1 MLWRERRRL
10 AYLMFD
16 FDDIDLDYKEEYID
30 DEHLVET
37 IVNFFETESQLIY
50 PAKSYFVAIVYAKM
64 LERYFDIPFYEALN
78 TEDLL
83 IDDGYFRRYKD
94 NPYIYDEVLKMVPE
108 EFLELPSTEKTRKY
122 FLQEFLIGTDN

>member
-1 MLWRERRRL
+1 
-10 AYLMFD
+10 MFD

-30 DEHLVET
+30 DEHLIET

-64 LERYFDIPFYEALN
+64 LEAYFDIPFYEALN

-83 IDDGYFRRYKD
+83 IDDVYFRRYKD
-94 NPYIYDEVLKMVPE
+94 HQCIYDKVLKAIPE
-108 EFLELPSTEKTRKY
+108 NFLELPSTEKTRKY

>member
-16 FDDIDLDYKEEYID
+16 FDDVDLDYKEEHID
-30 DEHLVET
+30 DKYLIET
-37 IVNFFETESQLIY
+37 IVEFFNTESQLIY

-64 LERYFDIPFYEALN
+64 LEKYFDIPFYKALN

-83 IDDGYFRRYKD
+83 IDDRYFKRYED
-94 NPYIYDEVLKMVPE
+94 CQHIYDEVLKAIPE
-108 EFLELPSTEKTRKY
+108 NFLELPSTEKTRKY
-122 FLQEFLIGTDN
+122 FLQEFLIGIDN

>member
-1 MLWRERRRL
+1 
-10 AYLMFD
+10 MFD

-83 IDDGYFRRYKD
+83 VDDKFFKKYEDAK
-94 NPYIYDEVLKMVPE
+94 YIYDRILNRIPE
-108 EFLELPSTEKTRKY
+108 NFLELPSTEKTRKY

>member
-1 MLWRERRRL
+1 
-10 AYLMFD
+10 MFD
-16 FDDIDLDYKEEYID
+16 FDDINLDFKEKYID

-37 IVNFFETESQLIY
+37 IVEFFQTKSELIY

-64 LERYFDIPFYEALN
+64 MEKYFDVPFYEALN

-83 IDDGYFRRYKD
+83 IDDRFFKK
-94 NPYIYDEVLKMVPE
+94 YDDSMYVYDKVLEEIPE
-108 EFLELPSTEKTRKY
+108 NFLELASTEKTRKY